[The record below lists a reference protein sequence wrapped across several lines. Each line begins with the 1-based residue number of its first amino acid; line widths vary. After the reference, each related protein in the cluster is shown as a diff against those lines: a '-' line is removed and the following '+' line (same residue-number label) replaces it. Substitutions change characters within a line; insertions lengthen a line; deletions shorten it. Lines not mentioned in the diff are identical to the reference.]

1 MRNGLKRHWRTLF
14 GVVISLL
21 FLYLA
26 VRKVDFQAVGGAFRE
41 ANYLYTIPNVVAI
54 LFCMWLRALRWRY
67 LLKPVKSLTAG
78 RLFSPVMIG
87 FMANN
92 LLPMRLGE
100 FVRAYSLGE
109 KEKISKSASF
119 ATIVVERVFDTFI
132 LLLMFAIVIAFSPF
146 PDWAKK
152 IGYSAFVINIAI
164 LLFFFFLKSKTEP
177 TLRVLQ
183 RLLEIFP
190 RKLAQFVYNTTCRFT
205 EGLAVLSDLKSL
217 FYIGAFSGLIWI
229 IAALSN
235 YFIFLSFDLRPPL
248 YASFFL
254 LVVVAFAIMLPASP
268 GFIGTFHFGCTVALS
283 YFKIDPNISFPF
295 SVVLWSCQYFPVTLL
310 GLYYLRKEH
319 LSLKK
324 VRTDDVHSS

>member
-1 MRNGLKRHWRTLF
+1 
-14 GVVISLL
+14 VISLF

-26 VRKVDFQAVGGAFRE
+26 VRKVDFQAVGEAFRQ
-41 ANYLYTIPNVVAI
+41 ANYLYTIPNAVVI
-54 LFCMWLRALRWRY
+54 LLCMWLRALRWRY

-152 IGYSAFVINIAI
+152 IGYFTFAVNIAI
-164 LLFFFFLKSKTEP
+164 LLSFFFLKQKTEP
-177 TLRVLQ
+177 TLRVLE
-183 RLLEIFP
+183 RLLGVFP
-190 RKLAQFVYNTTCRFT
+190 KKLADFAYKTTCRFT

-217 FYIGAFSGLIWI
+217 FYIAALSGLIWVI
-229 IAALSN
+229 TALSN

-248 YASFFL
+248 YGCFFL

-283 YFKIDPNISFPF
+283 YFKIGPNISFPF

-324 VRTDDVHSS
+324 VRTEEVHSS